1 MAMPFC
7 SGGSLSDILRSSR
20 GYVTRSMMWGS
31 TLPLHA
37 VLSVA
42 AGVLRGIAH
51 IHGCGYAHNQISP
64 EHILLEA
71 DRSFDRVR
79 LTDLSR
85 ARPLG
90 MLAPSSVHIYSGPET
105 FERGAPVYSRVANDV
120 HAFGMTI
127 LEMMTGMPP
136 YWLAD
141 NAQRCHLQQRLQ
153 CSARLA
159 AALFRAVLPDPAA
172 RTTVAELQ
180 LAVDNEQCTRPAP
193 QLPTPELLA
202 APHPLRSVF
211 PVTTVKAASTEKELG
226 PLASA
231 DASAPLIQR
240 KQAAN
245 PLRCCAALGRASR
258 CVCRHP
264 GPPPRLRLLMARRG
278 CMHVST
284 ARKHP
289 PQHQSMSV
297 GAVEPALRPRA
308 AHAACRIWPRR

>member
-1 MAMPFC
+1 
-7 SGGSLSDILRSSR
+7 
-20 GYVTRSMMWGS
+20 MMWGS

-64 EHILLEA
+64 EHILLEG

-153 CSARLA
+153 CSTSSTCEACGC
-159 AALFRAVLPDPAA
+159 AVP
-172 RTTVAELQ
+172 R
-180 LAVDNEQCTRPAP
+180 RPARP
-193 QLPTPELLA
+193 GCEDHCCG
-202 APHPLRSVF
+202 AP
-211 PVTTVKAASTEKELG
+211 AG
-226 PLASA
+226 
-231 DASAPLIQR
+231 
-240 KQAAN
+240 
-245 PLRCCAALGRASR
+245 GR
-258 CVCRHP
+258 
-264 GPPPRLRLLMARRG
+264 
-278 CMHVST
+278 
-284 ARKHP
+284 
-289 PQHQSMSV
+289 Q
-297 GAVEPALRPRA
+297 
-308 AHAACRIWPRR
+308 